1 MKDIST
7 YILMLELKSR
17 INDFLNDP
25 EPQSDPVIESLISG
39 SDVMITSLEALES
52 SLNNLINRYINICAR
67 SEP

>member
-7 YILMLELKSR
+7 YILMLELRNR

-25 EPQSDPVIESLISG
+25 EPRHDPMIESLISG
-39 SDVMITSLEALES
+39 SDIMITSLEALES

>member
-7 YILMLELKSR
+7 YILMLELKNR

>member
-7 YILMLELKSR
+7 YILMLELKNR

-25 EPQSDPVIESLISG
+25 EPQADPVIESLISG

-52 SLNNLINRYINICAR
+52 SLNNLVNRYINICAR